1 MCLSVVLS
9 EKFSKK
15 IQFVHSL
22 TELSQFIPT
31 ERLQIPDAIR
41 Q

>member
-1 MCLSVVLS
+1 MCLFS

-15 IQFVHSL
+15 IRFVQSL

-31 ERLQIPDAIR
+31 DRLQIPDAIR